1 MKEKDKK
8 LILYISKLS
17 WGSPVLTKVFISKE
31 MPVTYQ
37 VEKRED
43 IIGTNHNVY
52 SGKRLRKDEKGLF
65 YDYAGALDNLIERM
79 RKHIEWTT
87 ERLAVSKEQCEMLV
101 AMKKEKPHG

>member
-17 WGSPVLTKVFISKE
+17 WGGPVLTKVFISKE

-43 IIGTNHNVY
+43 IIGTNYGVY
-52 SGKRLRKDEKGLF
+52 PGRRLRKDEKGLF
-65 YDYAGALDNLIERM
+65 YDYAEALDNLMGLMHRHIER
-79 RKHIEWTT
+79 TV
-87 ERLAVSKEQCEMLV
+87 ERLAESREQYEILA
-101 AMKKEKPHG
+101 AMKKEKPNG